1 MFSRPL
7 ITETRKFIRVP
18 SERVYRDLSY
28 FLQEDLGASNVVNQE
43 DSLLI
48 IAKKGILS
56 VIRIKIEIHIQPEG
70 EASKVEL
77 NFGYR
82 NFLAAALA
90 LLSFLVLV
98 SVVSL
103 SFIPLLVII
112 PLIMLMQ
119 ILGSGAVTSF
129 ATSISEFLL
138 LLEKSHA
145 KEQLNEARRRWQ
157 ADARGI
163 SDLYE
168 RLAAAHTEIWGHTR
182 VLEYKISEYM
192 EEGLTREEAIRRVA
206 DDEGTLHSR

>member
-18 SERVYRDLSY
+18 PGRVYRDLLY
-28 FLQEDLGASNVVNQE
+28 FLQEDLGASNVENQE

-48 IAKKGILS
+48 IAKEAILS
-56 VIRIKIEIHIQPEG
+56 VIRIKIQIRIEPEG
-70 EASKVEL
+70 EASKIEL

-90 LLSFLVLV
+90 LLSLLILL
-98 SVVSL
+98 SAVSL
-103 SFIPLLVII
+103 SFIPLLAII
-112 PLIMLMQ
+112 PLITLMQ

-129 ATSISEFLL
+129 AASISEFLL
-138 LLEKSHA
+138 LLEKSQA
-145 KEQLNEARRRWQ
+145 KEQLDEARRRWQ

-168 RLAAAHTEIWGHTR
+168 RLVAAHTEIWGHTR
-182 VLEYKISEYM
+182 VLEYKISEHM

-206 DDEGTLHSR
+206 DDEGTLRSR